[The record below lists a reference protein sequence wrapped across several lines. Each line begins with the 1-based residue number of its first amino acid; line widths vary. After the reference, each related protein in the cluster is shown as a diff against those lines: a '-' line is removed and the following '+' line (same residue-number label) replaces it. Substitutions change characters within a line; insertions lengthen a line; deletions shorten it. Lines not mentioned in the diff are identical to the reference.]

1 MTPIAFGCK
10 RKPLG
15 LHESELFAVQYFLWM
30 LAVYASPPPSPA
42 VDARLA
48 TGLRAADFPD
58 RTFTGKSTS
67 AFHGALRCSPTP
79 KVSRDVDRYDGDS
92 ASQHEDRPPT
102 LRTREIRAREIRAP
116 DC

>member
-1 MTPIAFGCK
+1 MAAHQMLFG
-10 RKPLG
+10 
-15 LHESELFAVQYFLWM
+15 VQYFLWM

-67 AFHGALRCSPTP
+67 ALHGALPWHRRPVSQVPYESQGWSLASSTP
-79 KVSRDVDRYDGDS
+79 DTVRTVSRCPS
-92 ASQHEDRPPT
+92 HLS
-102 LRTREIRAREIRAP
+102 RE
-116 DC
+116 